1 MAKPGAQPNAFEQA
15 LRLDPNYIPAYVNY
29 ADFLRTTGREGDAEA
44 QLRKAIALAPRDAEA
59 RHALGLSLVRQKK
72 YKEAITELEQAA
84 KLRPESAQYAFVLA
98 VALHDTVTGSAQSMC
113 CKPPASAIR
122 RTLISPR
129 RSRPTGQGLARNRKS

>member
-1 MAKPGAQPNAFEQA
+1 M
-15 LRLDPNYIPAYVNY
+15 RLDPNYIPAYVNY

-98 VALHDTVTGSAQSMC
+98 VALHDTGNPERAIDVLQAASKRHPANADI
-113 CKPPASAIR
+113 ASALATYR
-122 RTLISPR
+122 A
-129 RSRPTGQGLARNRKS
+129 GLARNRKS